1 MFKRLVLFGF
11 GVMISIFFL
20 SLGPENRMK
29 KTFYAYVDYFSI
41 NKRVITHLYSDNT
54 IFTNISECQ
63 LVYFGLSK
71 ESILSVL
78 DGGTVNFSKS
88 DKIKSPCQLFLIE
101 NIIDRNNY
109 EVLFKY
115 CDVKEEVSVMNI
127 NIQDESSVCIN

>member
-29 KTFYAYVDYFSI
+29 KTFYAYVDYFSV

-78 DGGTVNFSKS
+78 EGGAVNFSKS
-88 DKIKSPCQLFLIE
+88 DKKKSPCQLFLIE
-101 NIIDRNNY
+101 NIIKSKDY

-115 CDVKEEVSVMNI
+115 CDVKEEVSVISI
-127 NIQDESSVCIN
+127 NIKGQPSVCDN

>member
-1 MFKRLVLFGF
+1 MFKRFVLFGF
-11 GVMISIFFL
+11 GVIISIFFL

-63 LVYFGLSK
+63 LVYFGLTK
-71 ESILSVL
+71 ENLLSVL

-88 DKIKSPCQLFLIE
+88 DKKKSPCQLFLIE
-101 NIIDRNNY
+101 NIVDSKVY

-115 CDVKEEVSVMNI
+115 CDVMEEVSVMNI
-127 NIQDESSVCIN
+127 NIQDQPSVCVN

>member
-1 MFKRLVLFGF
+1 MFKRFVLFGF
-11 GVMISIFFL
+11 GVIISIFFL

-63 LVYFGLSK
+63 LVYFGLTK
-71 ESILSVL
+71 ENILSVL

-88 DKIKSPCQLFLIE
+88 DKKKSPCQLFLIE
-101 NIIDRNNY
+101 NIVDSKVY

-115 CDVKEEVSVMNI
+115 CDVMEEVSVMNI
-127 NIQDESSVCIN
+127 NIQDQPSVCVN

>member
-41 NKRVITHLYSDNT
+41 NKRVITHLYSDTT

-78 DGGTVNFSKS
+78 EGGTVNFSKS
-88 DKIKSPCQLFLIE
+88 DKKKSPCQLFLIE
-101 NIIDRNNY
+101 NIINSKDY

-115 CDVKEEVSVMNI
+115 CDVKEEVSVINI
-127 NIQDESSVCIN
+127 NILDQPSVCVN

>member
-78 DGGTVNFSKS
+78 DGGIVNFSKS

>member
-78 DGGTVNFSKS
+78 DEGTVNFSKG
-88 DKIKSPCQLFLIE
+88 DKKKSPCQLFLIE
-101 NIIDRNNY
+101 NIIKSKDY

-115 CDVKEEVSVMNI
+115 CDVKEEVSVISI
-127 NIQDESSVCIN
+127 NIKGQPSVCDN